1 MPQESRFIQLVK
13 QQITTE
19 REYAKHLTE
28 LRKKVDIAAARLLL
42 LELLLESEKHAAILT
57 EMLEIMEGIHGDVRL
72 WDHEIEEYIDE
83 VIVRKEFEDHL
94 KKESGALAQ
103 LEEEVKKTKDD
114 ALKML
119 FQNIEED
126 EKRHHGIV
134 QILVRNLYK
143 ID

>member
-1 MPQESRFIQLVK
+1 MPQESKFIELVK
-13 QQITTE
+13 QQITAE
-19 REYAKHLTE
+19 RDYAKHITE

-57 EMLEIMEGIHGDVRL
+57 EMLEIVEGTHGDVML
-72 WDHEIEEYIDE
+72 WKHELEEYVDE
-83 VIVRKEFEDHL
+83 VLVEKEFRDHL

-103 LEEEVKKTKDD
+103 LKEELKKTKDD
-114 ALKML
+114 ALKLL